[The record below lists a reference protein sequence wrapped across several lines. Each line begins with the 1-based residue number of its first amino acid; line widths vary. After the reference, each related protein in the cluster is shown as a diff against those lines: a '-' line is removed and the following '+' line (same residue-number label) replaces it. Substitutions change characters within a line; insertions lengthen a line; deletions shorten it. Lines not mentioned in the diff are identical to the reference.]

1 MRTQATR
8 ANRAQIEQ
16 HIRRQRLGIAG
27 MEFAHRH
34 PIIDGIGGGLVLAL
48 GIGGMFGLLIAKGA
62 GLL

>member
-1 MRTQATR
+1 MKTMATR

-34 PIIDGIGGGLVLAL
+34 PVLDAIGGAVVLV
-48 GIGGMFGLLIAKGA
+48 IGFGDAFAALIAKGA
-62 GLL
+62 GLW